1 MALENKSPTGVIG
14 LFTNFRGICSHAIIN
29 GDKHIHV
36 KQLYSLLHFLGIT
49 NPTPLNKNLVLEI

>member
-1 MALENKSPTGVIG
+1 MTYLGVIG
-14 LFTNFRGICSHAIIN
+14 LFTNFSGICSHAIIN

-49 NPTPLNKNLVLEI
+49 NPTPLNKNLVLGI